1 MLGIEWWYRL
11 CWGTPTCG
19 EKRPRKSCFK
29 KCHKT
34 PPPPPLFESEL
45 YHETIYFLMD
55 LYEMRHGK
63 FDSKRITARSLL
75 DLEKSEK
82 EKKNFFFV
90 SFCNTNWL
98 WQTELKVFWFCQQ
111 TNKQRKNTHT
121 KKKKTEGKNERKQKE
136 KGKEGAKCL
145 SFFFFL
151 KQNFLKLLCLRNDC
165 SSGVVQ
171 LSFWAF
177 SDWWGLLA
185 LHNLLFALQITSI
198 LNLLFLSVQKQRENF
213 FLSFFLSFFFI
224 PFLFSFFFF
233 FFLFFLSFSLL
244 LLFRFLSFF
253 SDFFSSLFSFFPLV
267 TRFWIV
273 HIPLFLITFLIPFLL
288 FFFCLE
294 IFIWNSVFVWPVWT
308 TASSCKIAKI

>member
-1 MLGIEWWYRL
+1 M
-11 CWGTPTCG
+11 
-19 EKRPRKSCFK
+19 
-29 KCHKT
+29 KCDMGNSIQK
-34 PPPPPLFESEL
+34 EL
-45 YHETIYFLMD
+45 Q
-55 LYEMRHGK
+55 
-63 FDSKRITARSLL
+63 L
-75 DLEKSEK
+75 DLFWILRKVRKKKKIFFLFLFATRTGCGKQNWKFFDFVSKQTNKGKTHTQKKKKPKERMKENKRRK
-82 EKKNFFFV
+82 EKKVQN
-90 SFCNTNWL
+90 
-98 WQTELKVFWFCQQ
+98 
-111 TNKQRKNTHT
+111 
-121 KKKKTEGKNERKQKE
+121 
-136 KGKEGAKCL
+136 ACL
-145 SFFFFL
+145 FFFFL